1 VSFAAVAARLI
12 RRKLTPI
19 PPELTILPAFV
30 ALVAGLLLLDDRIG
44 GKAGTRIV
52 GALRPFE
59 VVIGIVALILGVLN
73 LLSILGITLVLAGL
87 VLSVSSLRT
96 VPRVGDDLARAGTAV
111 GRYRN
116 IIGVVALII
125 AILTLLRILA

>member
-1 VSFAAVAARLI
+1 M
-12 RRKLTPI
+12 TPI
-19 PPELTILPAFV
+19 PPELTILSAFV
-30 ALVAGLLLLDDRIG
+30 AIVAGLLLLDDRIG
-44 GKAGTRIV
+44 GKAGARIV

-116 IIGVVALII
+116 IIGVVAVII
-125 AILTLLRILA
+125 AILTLLRIL

>member
-1 VSFAAVAARLI
+1 M
-12 RRKLTPI
+12 
-19 PPELTILPAFV
+19 
-30 ALVAGLLLLDDRIG
+30 
-44 GKAGTRIV
+44 
-52 GALRPFE
+52 
-59 VVIGIVALILGVLN
+59 IGIVALIVGILN
-73 LLSILGITLVLAGL
+73 LLSILGITLILAGL
-87 VLSVSSLRT
+87 VLSVSSLRM